1 MPETAFPDAPLLDT
15 EGLCTYYGTSQVLFD
30 VSLKVP
36 SRGGVAILGRNGA
49 GKTTLL
55 KTLAGDLLPARGSVR
70 FDGRDV
76 ARMPTERRMRL
87 GIGYVPQEQGV
98 FGKLSVR
105 ENLVIGAM
113 TDPRGKERIGEMLAL
128 FPMLAKRLSQQAGTL
143 SGGERKM
150 LAISRALL
158 GKPSLLM
165 LDEPTEGVWH
175 GVVEEIAGRLE
186 QLAKTIAVVI
196 VEQHVKMAL
205 HVSEYCYVMDR
216 GQIVLEG
223 PSGRVRDDPEL
234 IRLLSP

>member
-1 MPETAFPDAPLLDT
+1 
-15 EGLCTYYGTSQVLFD
+15 
-30 VSLKVP
+30 
-36 SRGGVAILGRNGA
+36 
-49 GKTTLL
+49 
-55 KTLAGDLLPARGSVR
+55 
-70 FDGRDV
+70 
-76 ARMPTERRMRL
+76 MRL

-98 FGKLSVR
+98 FGRLSVR

-113 TDPRGKERIGEMLAL
+113 TDPRGKERIGEMLTL

-158 GKPSLLM
+158 GRPSLLM

-175 GVVEEIAGRLE
+175 GVIEEIAGRLE
-186 QLAKTIAVVI
+186 QLAKTIAVII

-205 HVSEYCYVMDR
+205 HVSQYCYVMDR

-223 PSGRVRDDPEL
+223 PSEKMRDDPEL

>member
-1 MPETAFPDAPLLDT
+1 MPETALLNAPLLDAG
-15 EGLCTYYGTSQVLFD
+15 GLCTYYGTSQALFD

-70 FDGRDV
+70 FDGSDV
-76 ARMPTERRMRL
+76 ARLPTERRMRL

-98 FGKLSVR
+98 FGRLTVR
-105 ENLVIGAM
+105 ENLLIGAM
-113 TDPRGKERIGEMLAL
+113 TDPKSKERIGEMLTL
-128 FPMLAKRLSQQAGTL
+128 FPLLATRLSQQAGTL

-158 GKPSLLM
+158 GRPSLLM

-175 GVVEEIAGRLE
+175 GVIEEIAGRLE
-186 QLAKTIAVVI
+186 QLSKTIAVVI

-205 HVSEYCYVMDR
+205 QLSQYCYVMDR

-223 PSGRVRDDPEL
+223 PSAEVRDDPEL

>member
-1 MPETAFPDAPLLDT
+1 MPETALLNAPLLDAG
-15 EGLCTYYGTSQVLFD
+15 GLCTYYGTSQALFD

-76 ARMPTERRMRL
+76 ARLPTERRMRL

-98 FGKLSVR
+98 FGRLSVR
-105 ENLVIGAM
+105 ENLIIGAL
-113 TDPRGKERIGEMLAL
+113 TDRGGKERMGEMLTL
-128 FPMLAKRLSQQAGTL
+128 FPLLAKRLSQQAGTL

-158 GKPSLLM
+158 GRPSLLM

-175 GVVEEIAGRLE
+175 GVVEEIATRLE
-186 QLAKTIAVVI
+186 QLSKTIAIVI

-205 HVSEYCYVMDR
+205 QVSQYCYVMDR

-223 PSGRVRDDPEL
+223 PSARMHDDPEL
-234 IRLLSP
+234 IRLLAP

>member
-1 MPETAFPDAPLLDT
+1 MPETVFLDAPLLDI
-15 EGLCTYYGTSQVLFD
+15 EGLCTYYGTSQALFD
-30 VSLKVP
+30 VSLKIP

-76 ARMPTERRMRL
+76 ARLPTERRLRL
-87 GIGYVPQEQGV
+87 GISYVPQEQGV
-98 FGKLSVR
+98 FGRLSVR

-113 TDPRGKERIGEMLAL
+113 TDPRGKERMGEMLTL
-128 FPMLAKRLSQQAGTL
+128 FPLLAKRLSQQAGTL

-158 GKPSLLM
+158 GRPSLLM

-175 GVVEEIAGRLE
+175 GVIEEIAGRLE
-186 QLAKTIAVVI
+186 QLSKIIAIVI

-205 HVSEYCYVMDR
+205 QVSQYCYVMDR

-223 PSGRVRDDPEL
+223 LSEKIRDDSEL

>member
-1 MPETAFPDAPLLDT
+1 MPDSAFLNAPLLDAG
-15 EGLCTYYGTSQVLFD
+15 GLCTYYGTSQALFD

-55 KTLAGDLLPARGSVR
+55 KTLAGDLLPARGAVQ
-70 FDGRDV
+70 FDGSDV
-76 ARMPTERRMRL
+76 ARLPTERRMRL

-98 FGKLSVR
+98 FGRLTVR
-105 ENLVIGAM
+105 ENLLIGAM
-113 TDPRGKERIGEMLAL
+113 TDPRGKERMEEMLTL
-128 FPMLAKRLSQQAGTL
+128 FPLLATRLSQQAGTL

-158 GKPSLLM
+158 GRPSLLM

-175 GVVEEIAGRLE
+175 GVIEEIAARLE
-186 QLAKTIAVVI
+186 QLSKTIAVVI

-205 HVSEYCYVMDR
+205 QVSQYCYVMDR

-223 PSGRVRDDPEL
+223 PSAKVRDDPEL
-234 IRLLSP
+234 IRLLAP

>member
-1 MPETAFPDAPLLDT
+1 MPETALLNTHLLDAA
-15 EGLCTYYGTSQVLFD
+15 GLCTYYGTSQALFD

-36 SRGGVAILGRNGA
+36 SRGAVAILGRNGA

-76 ARMPTERRMRL
+76 ARLPTERRMRL

-98 FGKLSVR
+98 FGRLTVR
-105 ENLVIGAM
+105 ENLLIGAM
-113 TDPRGKERIGEMLAL
+113 SDPGGKERMAEMLTL
-128 FPMLAKRLSQQAGTL
+128 FPLLAKRLSQQAGTL

-150 LAISRALL
+150 LAISRAML
-158 GKPSLLM
+158 GRPSLLM

-175 GVVEEIAGRLE
+175 GVVGEIAARLE
-186 QLAKTIAVVI
+186 QLSETIAIVI

-205 HVSEYCYVMDR
+205 QVSQYCYVMDR

-223 PSGRVRDDPEL
+223 PSAKMHDDPEL
-234 IRLLSP
+234 IRLLAP